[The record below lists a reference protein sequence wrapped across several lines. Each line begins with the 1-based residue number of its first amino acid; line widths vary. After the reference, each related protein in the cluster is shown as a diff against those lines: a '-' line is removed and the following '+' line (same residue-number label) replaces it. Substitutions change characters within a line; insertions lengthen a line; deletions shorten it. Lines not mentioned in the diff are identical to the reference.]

1 MLVLC
6 PMLENACWLWIELN
20 QGTTRNKVQ
29 ALLHRNHKER
39 PPIVFSLVMLTPPKK
54 TELTRSRDLA
64 DGLPSIS
71 R

>member
-20 QGTTRNKVQ
+20 QGTTRNKVRV
-29 ALLHRNHKER
+29 LLHRNHKR
-39 PPIVFSLVMLTPPKK
+39 PLVVFSLVMLTPPKK
-54 TELTRSRDLA
+54 TELTRSQDLG

-71 R
+71 